1 MLRKTMLI
9 MALLGVLC
17 TWAEAREVVFAVPQE
32 AYPPVHSVHEDGTV
46 VGFSHELMQAICRH
60 AGITPV
66 MKATP
71 WGTLFDDIAA
81 GKFAASIAASTITD
95 ARKKKVDF
103 SDMYFEAE
111 ETVVV
116 RKGEGIRKEKDLTNK
131 KIGAWGATT
140 NFEACRTFARFNN
153 AKSVVPFPDT
163 ETAMLGLSRGTVD
176 AVFTDSPTAV
186 SYVFENERFAG
197 KLELAF
203 TLPATIPDLFGFA
216 VNKKETE
223 LLAQINAGLK
233 ALRDSGEYD
242 RLYAKWF
249 PALAKKDESLSWF
262 KWLWK

>member
-1 MLRKTMLI
+1 MLRKVAMLI
-9 MALLGVLC
+9 VVMGIFCV
-17 TWAEAREVVFAVPQE
+17 EAKAKEVVFAVPKE
-32 AYPPVHSVHEDGTV
+32 AYPPIHSVREDGSV
-46 VGFSHELMQAICRH
+46 VGFSFELMQAICKE
-60 AGITPV
+60 AGITLAV
-66 MKATP
+66 TP
-71 WGTLFDDIAA
+71 TAWGSLFDDIAA
-81 GKFAASIAASTITD
+81 GKYPASIAASTITE
-95 ARKKKVDF
+95 ARKKKVNF

-153 AKSVVPFPDT
+153 AKSVVPFADT
-163 ETAMLGLSRGTVD
+163 DSAMLGLSMGTVD

-186 SYVFENERFAG
+186 SYVFENDRFAN

-203 TLPATIPDLFGFA
+203 TLPSEVPDLFGFA
-216 VNKKETE
+216 VNKNEVE

-233 ALRDSGEYD
+233 AVRESGEYD

-249 PALAKKDESLSWF
+249 PALNQKDEGQSWF